1 MPIPKDLTEEFF
13 PVIKKKEN
21 VESIA
26 IPLFDFLALGLLIGL
41 SGFHR
46 SSRLNNLIQSSPS
59 PLSSSLSNLQRP
71 LVRIEDVD

>member
-26 IPLFDFLALGLLIGL
+26 IPLFDFLALSLLIGL
-41 SGFHR
+41 SDFHR
-46 SSRLNNLIQSSPS
+46 SSRLNNLIQNSPS
-59 PLSSSLSNLQRP
+59 PLSYTLSKLPRP
-71 LVRIEDVD
+71 LVRIRDFF